1 VRKWKGRLFSLA
13 KPGKSGRHEPYTG
26 CITKNRGGVLI
37 QPVRRL
43 TVLTA
48 GCILI
53 ACGLNGFL
61 VPAGLMEGGALGI
74 SLIVHYSV
82 GFKVGLTFLMISLPI
97 FLMAWLWHRPFFYN
111 GIHGMLASA
120 FIIDML
126 APLQKT
132 AGAFSADPLFAALCG
147 GVLIGIGTG
156 VLLRAGISIGGTD
169 LLAQLLAKHLN
180 INAGLVILLF
190 DLIIVSM
197 GSLLIPGI
205 SLLLSA
211 ATVLCV
217 GVTISLITSGTTV
230 IARNRRP
237 ARADRN

>member
-1 VRKWKGRLFSLA
+1 M
-13 KPGKSGRHEPYTG
+13 
-26 CITKNRGGVLI
+26 
-37 QPVRRL
+37 
-43 TVLTA
+43 TVLSA
-48 GCILI
+48 GSFLI

-74 SLIVHYSV
+74 SLIVHYTS
-82 GFKVGLTFLMISLPI
+82 GFKVGLTFLTISLPI

-120 FIIDML
+120 LIIDLL

-132 AGAFSADPLFAALCG
+132 AGAFPADPLSAALCG
-147 GVLIGIGTG
+147 GILIGIGTG
-156 VLLRAGISIGGTD
+156 VLLRSGISIGGTD
-169 LLAQLLAKHLN
+169 LLAQLLAKQLN
-180 INAGLVILLF
+180 VNAGLVILIF

-217 GVTISLITSGTTV
+217 GGTISLITSGTS
-230 IARNRRP
+230 AFSRSRRP
-237 ARADRN
+237 AGADRA